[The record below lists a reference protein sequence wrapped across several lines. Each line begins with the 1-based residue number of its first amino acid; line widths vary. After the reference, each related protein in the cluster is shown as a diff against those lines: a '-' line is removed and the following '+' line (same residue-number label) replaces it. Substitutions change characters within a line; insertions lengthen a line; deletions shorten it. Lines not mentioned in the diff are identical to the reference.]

1 MNSFSKAELIK
12 DYNELDEPSYEN
24 SFKKE
29 LAEKYNT
36 SKKIKDIQVA
46 IFEELRKSRSRAIE
60 FDKDDITFFNRLD
73 GKFKDN
79 IEKES
84 ISFILFLKDFLTER
98 MKSKNLFDKIGM
110 HTKRDWNFIMSGAD
124 KYLIEK
130 YIAVEKYLESKSEQF
145 NMQNQKIEEIF
156 NILVDST
163 QDFYTFY
170 INTAIQQAQR
180 IYNNAKSSIAIV
192 KNEFEK
198 AENDF
203 IENANQEPEFFAKYN
218 NIRKKLFKLNSILES
233 TEEEYI
239 EKFKKDAEDDYYSGM
254 KIVAGKLEK
263 SGVNPETMKV
273 VFSNTDMKYFELV
286 INDNNKSYHA
296 RSIIAAEYSE
306 KVQTHLRFIVTEKT
320 IK

>member
-1 MNSFSKAELIK
+1 M
-12 DYNELDEPSYEN
+12 
-24 SFKKE
+24 
-29 LAEKYNT
+29 AEKYNIR

-46 IFEELRKSRSRAIE
+46 ILEELRKSRSHAIE

-98 MKSKNLFDKIGM
+98 MKTKNLFDKIGL
-110 HTKRDWNFIMSGAD
+110 HTKRDWNFIMTAAD

-130 YIAVEKYLESKSEQF
+130 YIIIEKYLESKSEEYK
-145 NMQNQKIEEIF
+145 MKNQKIEEIF
-156 NILVDST
+156 NILVNST

-170 INTAIQQAQR
+170 INRAAEQAQR
-180 IYNNAKSSIAIV
+180 IYNNAKSNIGFV

-203 IENANQEPEFFAKYN
+203 IENANQPENFFEKYN
-218 NIRKKLFKLNSILES
+218 SIRKRLFKLNSILQS

-239 EKFKKDAEDDYYSGM
+239 EKFKKDADFDYQSGM
-254 KIVAGKLEK
+254 KIVADKLEK

-273 VFSNTDMKYFELV
+273 VFTNTDMKYFELV

>member
-1 MNSFSKAELIK
+1 MKTFSKAELIK
-12 DYNELDEPSYEN
+12 DYNELDDRCYEN

-46 IFEELRKSRSRAIE
+46 ILEELRNVRSHSIV
-60 FDKDDITFFNRLD
+60 FDNVDIVFFNRLD

-84 ISFILFLKDFLTER
+84 IPFILFLKDFLTER

-110 HTKRDWNFIMSGAD
+110 HTKRDWNFIMTAAD

-130 YIAVEKYLESKSEQF
+130 YVTIEKYLESHSEEYK
-145 NMQNQKIEEIF
+145 MKNQKIEEIF

-163 QDFYTFY
+163 QDFYRFY
-170 INTAIQQAQR
+170 INRAAEQAER
-180 IYNNAKSSIAIV
+180 IYCNAESSIAIV
-192 KNEFEK
+192 KNEFERLQ
-198 AENDF
+198 NDF
-203 IENANQEPEFFAKYN
+203 IENSNQEPDFFVKYRTVRNRLIKLN
-218 NIRKKLFKLNSILES
+218 NILSVSKKDFIK
-233 TEEEYI
+233 
-239 EKFKKDAEDDYYSGM
+239 KFKTDADFDYQLGM
-254 KIVAGKLEK
+254 KVVAGKLEK

-273 VFSNTDMKYFELV
+273 VFTNTDMKYFELV
-286 INDNNKSYHA
+286 INDNDKSFHA